1 MIGKITVGKSFRGCL
16 LYCLNDKRQE
26 QGHEQVMK
34 NRAELLLFNKCG
46 GSQKELIQQFNEVR
60 QLNPKLAKPVLHI
73 TLSLAPGEQLPKDK
87 LMEMCEQCAREM
99 GFESNQYVAIHHLDT
114 NHQHIHIVANRI
126 GFDKHTVS
134 DSNNYQKIA
143 KYCRKM
149 ELKYE
154 LKQVLS
160 PKLYLSQKERLI
172 PRQDIRKERLKEN
185 IKQSLAESKS
195 YTDFERLMKEKK
207 YTVIKGRGISFIDDK
222 KVKIK
227 GSEVDY
233 SLQTIEHIL
242 EKQSVLSIAQSTE
255 MEKSSHLNINH
266 YQQLKKSM
274 QKKIIFYL
282 QATSLRRLRK

>member
-1 MIGKITVGKSFRGCL
+1 
-16 LYCLNDKRQE
+16 
-26 QGHEQVMK
+26 
-34 NRAELLLFNKCG
+34 
-46 GSQKELIQQFNEVR
+46 
-60 QLNPKLAKPVLHI
+60 
-73 TLSLAPGEQLPKDK
+73 
-87 LMEMCEQCAREM
+87 
-99 GFESNQYVAIHHLDT
+99 
-114 NHQHIHIVANRI
+114 
-126 GFDKHTVS
+126 
-134 DSNNYQKIA
+134 
-143 KYCRKM
+143 M

-160 PKLYLSQKERLI
+160 PRLYLSQKERLI
-172 PRQDIRKERLKEN
+172 PRQDIRKERLKEH
-185 IKQSLAESKS
+185 IKQSLAESKI
-195 YTDFERLMKEKK
+195 YADLEKLMKEKK
-207 YTVIKGRGISFIDDK
+207 YTIIKGRGISFIDDK

>member
-1 MIGKITVGKSFRGCL
+1 MKS
-16 LYCLNDKRQE
+16 
-26 QGHEQVMK
+26 H
-34 NRAELLLFNKCG
+34 
-46 GSQKELIQQFNEVR
+46 EVR
-60 QLNPKLAKPVLHI
+60 RLLKISPG
-73 TLSLAPGEQLPKDK
+73 TLQTLKSSGTIP
-87 LMEMCEQCAREM
+87 
-99 GFESNQYVAIHHLDT
+99 YT
-114 NHQHIHIVANRI
+114 NRI
-126 GFDKHTVS
+126 GFDKRTVS

-160 PKLYLSQKERLI
+160 PRLYLSQKERLI
-172 PRQDIRKERLKEN
+172 PRQDIRKERLKEH
-185 IKQSLAESKS
+185 IKQSLAESKI
-195 YTDFERLMKEKK
+195 YADLEKLMKEKK
-207 YTVIKGRGISFIDDK
+207 YTIIKGRGISFIDDK